1 MSNFAKY
8 LMAAA
13 GNTSS
18 TPASAVYKDANEY
31 SHVRFD
37 VMNEGIN
44 NVVGVFIHPDGTKFW
59 HMAAND
65 IKECNLSTAFDIS
78 THGSILTT
86 VDTANI
92 QSGNS
97 GASGMFFKPDGTKLF
112 VSDVDD
118 FLYAYDLSTAW
129 DISTMSSAG
138 SKNLTAPF
146 NNLRGPYFKPDGTKF
161 FGIDPSLDKVKGF
174 NLTTAWDIST
184 IGSVVSESSLLDIST
199 TINEPSSAGFWMSDD
214 GMQAYICGYGNDK
227 VYHFNLST
235 AWDVSSI
242 NSSADSVLDVSSFET
257 SPISICFSSNG
268 QHMYIG
274 GGSDPE
280 GVDQFSRS

>member
-1 MSNFAKY
+1 MSNLAKY

-18 TPASAVYKDANEY
+18 AASAVYKDADEY

-37 VMNEGIN
+37 VMNEGTN
-44 NVVGVFIHPDGTKFW
+44 NVVGVFVHPNGTKFW
-59 HMAAND
+59 HMAINQ

-86 VDTANI
+86 VDTADI

-97 GASGMFFKPDGTKLF
+97 AASGIFFKPDGTKLF
-112 VSDVDD
+112 VTDIDD
-118 FLYAYDLSTAW
+118 FLYAYNLSTAW

-138 SKNLTAPF
+138 NKDLTSTF
-146 NNLRGPYFKPDGTKF
+146 DNMRGPYFSPDGTKF
-161 FGIDPSLDKVKGF
+161 FGIDVIVDRVFGF

-184 IGSVVSESSLLDIST
+184 IGSVASQSSLLDVST
-199 TINEPSSAGFWMSDD
+199 TINETHPAGFWMSDD
-214 GMQAYICGYGNDK
+214 GMQAYICGFGNDK
-227 VYHFNLST
+227 IYHFNLST

-242 NSSADSVLDVSSFET
+242 NSAEDSVLDVSSFET
-257 SPISICFSSNG
+257 GPISMCFSSNG

-274 GGSDPE
+274 GATGH